1 MPVKHK
7 EKRLFDK
14 IYNNSGKVWL
24 SLTGFKLFLLL
35 HHSAAHQSK
44 VDNPL
49 FSYSRPSEENL
60 PSFLLENNIFKVIF
74 VSWMISNNILEG
86 YSGKMTHLGGHW
98 GTDNKTKEGFNSV
111 SLLHDFLDLP
121 L

>member
-49 FSYSRPSEENL
+49 FSYSRPSEENF

-111 SLLHDFLDLP
+111 FHSFMIS
-121 L
+121 